1 MRGAGCRRGVIE
13 PVQRAPQR
21 AGPARHAPGRA
32 RRPGRSPGGG
42 RRGWRVGEE
51 VSARAGPDG
60 EPLSAITAGRVSL
73 VAMLIL
79 GQIATDEAAAPC

>member
-1 MRGAGCRRGVIE
+1 
-13 PVQRAPQR
+13 
-21 AGPARHAPGRA
+21 
-32 RRPGRSPGGG
+32 
-42 RRGWRVGEE
+42 VGEE

-79 GQIATDEAAAPC
+79 GRMIATGEAAAPC

>member
-1 MRGAGCRRGVIE
+1 
-13 PVQRAPQR
+13 
-21 AGPARHAPGRA
+21 
-32 RRPGRSPGGG
+32 
-42 RRGWRVGEE
+42 VGEE